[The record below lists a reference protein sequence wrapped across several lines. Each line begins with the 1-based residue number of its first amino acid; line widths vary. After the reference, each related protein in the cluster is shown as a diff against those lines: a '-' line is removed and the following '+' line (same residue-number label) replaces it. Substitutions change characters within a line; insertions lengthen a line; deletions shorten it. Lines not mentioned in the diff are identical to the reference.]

1 MKDPILTDDKNL
13 LNQPIK
19 IKGSNYYAEGNISSG
34 RARYYSKQ
42 LIELYDLIGWF
53 QIAVGEN

>member
-1 MKDPILTDDKNL
+1 MKDPILSNDKNM
-13 LNQPIK
+13 LNQPIR
-19 IKGSNYYAEGNISSG
+19 IKGTSYYAEGNISSG

-42 LIELYDLIGWF
+42 LIEYYDLIGWF

>member
-1 MKDPILTDDKNL
+1 MNNKNL
-13 LNQPIK
+13 LNKPIE
-19 IKGSNYYAEGNISSG
+19 IKGSNYYAEGNISSD
-34 RARYYSKQ
+34 RARYYSKR

>member
-1 MKDPILTDDKNL
+1 MSNDKNM
-13 LNQPIK
+13 LNQPIR
-19 IKGSNYYAEGNISSG
+19 IKGTSYYAEGNISSG

-42 LIELYDLIGWF
+42 LIEYYDLIGWF